1 MIQILTYSGTE
12 EELKGEK
19 VTINKLH
26 DARSLDEF
34 EINIFDFK
42 SENIWENS
50 SASKQ
55 ICNILSDLKS
65 LNTMIRNS
73 KKAKKIIFLPQN
85 IEFKYNYGY
94 SQIGRASC
102 RERV

>member
-34 EINIFDFK
+34 
-42 SENIWENS
+42 
-50 SASKQ
+50 
-55 ICNILSDLKS
+55 
-65 LNTMIRNS
+65 
-73 KKAKKIIFLPQN
+73 
-85 IEFKYNYGY
+85 YY
-94 SQIGRASC
+94 
-102 RERV
+102 